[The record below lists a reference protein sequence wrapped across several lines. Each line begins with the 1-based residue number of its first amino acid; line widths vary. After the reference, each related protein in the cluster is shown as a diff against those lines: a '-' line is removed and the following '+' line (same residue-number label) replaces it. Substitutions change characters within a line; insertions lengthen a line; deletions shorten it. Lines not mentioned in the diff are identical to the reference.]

1 MINFPSEQIGRA
13 LMLNQ
18 KIANQINLVAKLHS
32 VTVSA
37 MQDKLSQVVL
47 SGSPQGVAY
56 VHNEISTLASQAK
69 RDIKAHCMLLPI
81 LLSHQARDVIT
92 IIRERCG
99 IEVNLATISGI
110 FQPIQYIIQ
119 ASCQI
124 QLLQKMQVRAYLI
137 PSASLPELYTWSFIN
152 KHSILEP
159 LPASVNE
166 LLNNWYRLQ
175 ISGQEQFQFNGVP
188 YIADLSAMTLMDT
201 VSGETVSLYKESQSP
216 YWLFAQDQQQD
227 FLNFVRSD
235 SDAIESMYRYGGSN
249 ITLSG
254 VNHLIDFTS
263 MHQMSLSTGK
273 TSLIKRCPPPL
284 SSVLPD
290 YTCHLVV
297 TGSPDSLGEVT
308 MEIMKQLDAL
318 CTRTEFTCKLPGI
331 SQYWRDVIAVHAF
344 NMFRQFCV
352 KVDNLQ
358 GNNGV
363 LMAQLQGERDYCGK
377 VKVHV
382 KEQLLDLLQSVMT
395 QESSARSNPSIKIIF
410 PPEWGP
416 QQLNVEFKPIRR
428 SSQEW
433 SDIEGMVHKTLPAA
447 RLVQIDRVQNR
458 QLWEKYAL
466 EKGHMNQRNNGLLNE
481 KLLFHGTRKN
491 DPRSVV
497 QSLRGIDFR
506 CSRRDHQLLW
516 GTGAYFAA
524 NANYSNRYSYHN
536 AQLQAWQMIIVKVLT
551 GNSCS
556 YRKPNPSLTRPP
568 PLFAGS
574 NLLYDTVCG
583 CSGGSDIYVVYDQDR
598 AYPAYI
604 ISYHVPKNPTS

>member
-56 VHNEISTLASQAK
+56 VHNEISTLTSQAK

-99 IEVNLATISGI
+99 IEVNLATISGT

-119 ASCQI
+119 AGCQI
-124 QLLQKMQVRAYLI
+124 HLLQKMQVRAYLI

-216 YWLFAQDQQQD
+216 YWSFAQDQQQD

-235 SDAIESMYRYGGSN
+235 SDAVESMYRYGGSN

-308 MEIMKQLDAL
+308 MEIMKQLNAL

-331 SQYWRDVIAVHAF
+331 SQLWRDVIAVYAF
-344 NMFRQFCV
+344 NVFRQFCV

-358 GNNGV
+358 VNNRV
-363 LMAQLQGERDYCGK
+363 LLAQLQGERDYCGK

-466 EKGHMNQRNNGLLNE
+466 EKRHMNQRNNGLVNV

-556 YRKPNPSLTRPP
+556 YIKPNPSLTRPP